1 MKMTLSTKSP
11 TIMID
16 YEFLLEEFVMISFCL
31 IDLACRSEK
40 NTSRDSVGGRSLCD
54 L

>member
-16 YEFLLEEFVMISFCL
+16 YEFLLEEFVMI
-31 IDLACRSEK
+31 DLACRSEK
-40 NTSRDSVGGRSLCD
+40 NTSCDSVGGRSLCD